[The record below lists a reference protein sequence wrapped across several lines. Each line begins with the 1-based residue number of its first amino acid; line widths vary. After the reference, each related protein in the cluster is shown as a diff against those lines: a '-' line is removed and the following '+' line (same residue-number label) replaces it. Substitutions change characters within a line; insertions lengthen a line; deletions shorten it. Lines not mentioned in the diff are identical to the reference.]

1 MFVLSVGVTQR
12 GGRRRGREWAA
23 GASQGV
29 HLGKTGKTSWELR
42 GEHLGV
48 ARTLPLPQEE
58 GPDVGSERRPQRP
71 ERPGPAS
78 ARPWGRSGEG
88 PERAFSRGASVRAGG
103 RPEEPCV
110 GAWPLRPDRLRAEP
124 LSGAD
129 PALEAAGAG

>member
-1 MFVLSVGVTQR
+1 MCVLSVGVTQR

-23 GASQGV
+23 GASQGA
-29 HLGKTGKTSWELR
+29 HLTGKTGSC
-42 GEHLGV
+42 GESIWASPRLFLC
-48 ARTLPLPQEE
+48 RRE
-58 GPDVGSERRPQRP
+58 GPDAGSERRPERP